1 MATSYEQEL
10 WTPANKVTLAR
21 ILLIPLFVLV
31 LVAPWPAAFPAS
43 LQLDMAKPWIAAA
56 VFIILS
62 MTDMLDGYL
71 ARSRGEVTDFGKF
84 MDPLADKLL
93 VTAALLGL
101 IELGVIPSWVA
112 LIIISREFIV
122 SGVRMVAASK
132 GEVIAASW
140 YGKVKTVFQMIA
152 IVLFIIKD
160 SDVIYVSSS
169 LRADWLYIFS
179 WFIMVIALA
188 MTIISMID
196 YLYKARHLIG
206 FRKKGSQGVEIDALP
221 LSEQMSLCDLAEE
234 VIGLAREKGVTLATA
249 ESCTGGLIASE
260 LTSIAG
266 SSDVYLGSVVSYAN
280 KVKEGLLGVSGE
292 SLATVGA
299 VSEAV
304 ACQMAQGAR
313 ESTGADYAVS
323 VTGIAGPGGGTPE
336 KPVGTVWIGL
346 AGPEGVQAQHFVFD
360 GDRSEVRAQTVE
372 ESLKALGVAFG
383 ANSAS

>member
-1 MATSYEQEL
+1 MTNSYEQEL

-43 LQLDMAKPWIAAA
+43 MQLDMAKPWIAAA

-101 IELGVIPSWVA
+101 IELAVIPSWVA

-160 SDVIYVSSS
+160 SDIIYVISS
-169 LRADWLYIFS
+169 LRADWLFIFS
-179 WFIMVIALA
+179 WLIMIIALA

-206 FRKKGSQGVEIDALP
+206 FRKRGIEGAEIDALSP
-221 LSEQMSLCDLAEE
+221 SEQMSLCELAEI
-234 VIGLAREKGVTLATA
+234 VLNVAREKGFTIATA

-266 SSDVYLGSVVSYAN
+266 SSDVFLGGVVSYAN
-280 KVKEGLLGVSGE
+280 EVKEGLLGVSGE
-292 SLATVGA
+292 SLKSVGA

-304 ACQMAQGAR
+304 ACQMAKGAR

-323 VTGIAGPGGGTPE
+323 VTGIAGPGGGTTE
-336 KPVGTVWIGL
+336 KPVGTVWIGI
-346 AGPEGVQAQHFVFD
+346 AGPEGVYAQHHVFD
-360 GDRSEVRAQTVE
+360 GDRAEVRAKTVE
-372 ESLKALGVAFG
+372 ESLIALETAMSE
-383 ANSAS
+383 NPSS

>member
-346 AGPEGVQAQHFVFD
+346 AGPDGVQAQHFVFD

>member
-1 MATSYEQEL
+1 MTQPYEQEL
-10 WTPANKVTLAR
+10 WTPANRVTLAR

-31 LVAPWPAAFPAS
+31 LVAPWPDAFPAS
-43 LQLDMAKPWIAAA
+43 MQLDMAKPWIAAA

-62 MTDMLDGYL
+62 LTDMLDGYL

-101 IELGVIPSWVA
+101 VELAVIPSWVA
-112 LIIISREFIV
+112 LVIISREFIV

-160 SDVIYVSSS
+160 SDVIYVSSP

-179 WFIMVIALA
+179 WFIMIIALA
-188 MTIISMID
+188 LTIISMID

-206 FRKKGSQGVEIDALP
+206 FRRRGSEGAEIDALP
-221 LSEQMSLCDLAEE
+221 LSEQASLCEFAEE
-234 VIGLAREKGVTLATA
+234 VIERARETGVTLATA

-280 KVKEGLLGVSGE
+280 EVKQGLLGVSSH
-292 SLATVGA
+292 SLETVGA

-304 ACQMAQGAR
+304 ACQMAEGAR
-313 ESTGADYAVS
+313 NSTGADYAVS
-323 VTGIAGPGGGTPE
+323 VTGIAGPGGGSVE

-346 AGPEGVQAQHFVFD
+346 AGPRGSEAHHFVFS
-360 GDRSEVRAQTVE
+360 GDRGEVRAQTVE
-372 ESLKALGVAFG
+372 ESLRLLLAILGA
-383 ANSAS
+383 